1 MVTVIK
7 HRDDYNDTRF
17 VELMIDSEDEVE
29 ELPTDVAPGS
39 FATTNDLSAV
49 YRFGS
54 NGKWKKVGD

>member
-17 VELMIDSEDEVE
+17 VELMIDSEDEFQ
-29 ELPTDVAPGS
+29 ELPIDVAPGS
-39 FATTNDLSAV
+39 FATTIDLSAI

-54 NGKWKKVGD
+54 DGEWKKVGD